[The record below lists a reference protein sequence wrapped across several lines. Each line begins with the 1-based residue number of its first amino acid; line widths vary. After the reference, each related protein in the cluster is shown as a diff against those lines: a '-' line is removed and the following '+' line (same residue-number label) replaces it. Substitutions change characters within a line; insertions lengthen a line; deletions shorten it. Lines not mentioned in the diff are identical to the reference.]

1 METFEFHIAGIPCLI
16 RVDDYRIISP
26 WRSGIE
32 SCPSDLDY
40 YGYEDCEY
48 SVLTKRGD
56 EAEWLRNKITDKI
69 DQEIVEHIRGL
80 YEQV

>member
-16 RVDDYRIISP
+16 RVDDYEIIPP
-26 WRSGIE
+26 WKGSAE
-32 SCPSDLDY
+32 SCPSSDDY

-56 EAEWLRNKITDKI
+56 DAEWLRKKITDKI
-69 DQEIVEHIRGL
+69 DQEIVEQIRGL
-80 YEQV
+80 YESR